1 MFEIWKGIT
10 QSPINFIQHK
20 MSTTTGDE
28 PEVRAE
34 DQEQINEFG
43 RMNNRLLELR
53 AEMKQL
59 KADSEKLDDANTELM
74 MASGEGKTMLLMG
87 EAFVEVSEDYA
98 TECKC

>member
-1 MFEIWKGIT
+1 
-10 QSPINFIQHK
+10 
-20 MSTTTGDE
+20 MSTAGGDE

-53 AEMKQL
+53 ADIKQL

-74 MASGEGKTMLLMG
+74 MASEAGRTMLLMG

-98 TECKC
+98 TECKFASTILLDSISI